1 MIVAV
6 LSGYSRWLFYCSLYI
21 PYLTSAA
28 SPTHMTD
35 LPMYLP
41 QDSAS
46 DCCQR
51 GGERY
56 ALLLVSL
63 VTDEPT

>member
-41 QDSAS
+41 QASAS
-46 DCCQR
+46 D
-51 GGERY
+51 
-56 ALLLVSL
+56 LVIVL
-63 VTDEPT
+63 TKGW